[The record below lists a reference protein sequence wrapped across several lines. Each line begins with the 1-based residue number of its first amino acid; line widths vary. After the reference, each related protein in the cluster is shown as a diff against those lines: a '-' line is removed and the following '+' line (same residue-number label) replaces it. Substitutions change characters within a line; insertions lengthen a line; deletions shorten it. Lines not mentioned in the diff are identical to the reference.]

1 MDSPA
6 AAGVFIAGQHAMGTI
21 PDGMTTE
28 RAIRFDPDLLN
39 ELDRRS
45 RVTGE
50 DVSRVVNLA
59 VSRYLHAGRPAAS
72 ADGHGGDGAGVAE
85 PPGAG
90 LGLADCAE
98 AYRAALLARDARA
111 AQAIVERAIAGGA
124 EVIDVYVDVFEPAL
138 AGIGHLWA
146 LDQISV
152 AQEHYA
158 TEVTVQLLGT
168 LAPDRRIPPTQG
180 RLAIVSG
187 TPDEQHVIGPRMV
200 GDLLQRAG
208 WEVLALG
215 GATPPGDLV
224 DLAEA
229 ECPDLVALST
239 STAGRLPGVQEALT
253 GLAAVESRPFVVVGG
268 PLYTAEV
275 AEAAR
280 AWGADLVTSDL
291 RELLRV
297 VRERFAAT

>member
-1 MDSPA
+1 
-6 AAGVFIAGQHAMGTI
+6 
-21 PDGMTTE
+21 MTTE
-28 RAIRFDPDLLN
+28 RAIRFEPDLLT
-39 ELDRRS
+39 ELDRRA

-50 DVSRVVNLA
+50 DLSRVVNVA
-59 VSRYLHAGRPAAS
+59 VSRYLHAGLSGAS
-72 ADGHGGDGAGVAE
+72 ADGHGPAVPPDLGDAAE
-85 PPGAG
+85 
-90 LGLADCAE
+90 
-98 AYRAALLARDARA
+98 RFRTALLAREPGE
-111 AQAIVERAIAGGA
+111 AQAIVERALAAGA
-124 EVIDVYVDVFEPAL
+124 EVLDVYVDIFEPAL

-146 LDQISV
+146 LDEITV

-158 TEVTVQLLGT
+158 TEVTAELVGK

-180 RLAIVSG
+180 RLAVVSG
-187 TPDEQHVIGPRMV
+187 TPDEQHVLGPRMV
-200 GDLLQRAG
+200 SDLLQRAG

-224 DLAEA
+224 ALAEA

-253 GLAAVESRPFVVVGG
+253 GLAAVDPRPFLVVGG

-275 AEAAR
+275 AEVAQ

-291 RELLRV
+291 RALLQV
-297 VRERFAAT
+297 IRERFPPA